1 MLQIYNTLTRKKE
14 VFKPIK
20 DKQVGFYS
28 CGPTVYQYQHIGNL
42 RTYLFSDILKR
53 ILEYNGFTVKHVMNV
68 TDVGHLTSDADTG
81 EDKIEKAAQK
91 EGKPAQEIT
100 DYYWKI
106 FREDFKKLNITEP
119 DIWSR
124 ATDYIKEQVAL
135 IKILEDKGYTYK
147 TSDGIYFDTSKFKD
161 YGKLSRLKVSG
172 LEAGKRTAMREKKNP
187 TDFALW
193 KFSKE
198 ADRRQQEWTSPWG
211 IGFPGWHIEC
221 STMSMKYLGE
231 HFDIHTGGEDHIP
244 IHHPNEIAQSEAATG
259 KKFVNFWL
267 HGAFLTF
274 KRKKVSKSTGGLYT
288 VLELEEQGF
297 KSLAFRYFNLGA
309 HYRTQLEFS
318 LENLQGAQNAYV
330 RLKNIISDIEDDG
343 EINEK
348 YLKDFEEKI
357 NDDLNMPEALAVLW
371 NLLRDGQAKGKYQ
384 TIKQMDEIFGL
395 DLMKK
400 EEVIV
405 PSNIKKLIEEREKY
419 RKEEKWLNADKLRA
433 QLLKLGYDVE
443 DTVNGPLIKR
453 KID

>member
-1 MLQIYNTLTRKKE
+1 
-14 VFKPIK
+14 
-20 DKQVGFYS
+20 
-28 CGPTVYQYQHIGNL
+28 
-42 RTYLFSDILKR
+42 
-53 ILEYNGFTVKHVMNV
+53 
-68 TDVGHLTSDADTG
+68 
-81 EDKIEKAAQK
+81 
-91 EGKPAQEIT
+91 
-100 DYYWKI
+100 
-106 FREDFKKLNITEP
+106 
-119 DIWSR
+119 
-124 ATDYIKEQVAL
+124 
-135 IKILEDKGYTYK
+135 LEDKGYTYK